1 MLQQIVSSNYLKLL
15 VSMILMITAATE
27 VYNSYETI
35 AAHHG
40 ILVFSIF
47 QSLQSL
53 VSIFAAA
60 EYANI
65 SD

>member
-1 MLQQIVSSNYLKLL
+1 
-15 VSMILMITAATE
+15 MILMITAATE

-40 ILVFSIF
+40 LLVFSIF